1 MHNSK
6 MLFVILFIF
15 AYFCMILKGKIC
27 EAVISGL
34 L

>member
-1 MHNSK
+1 MQNSK

-15 AYFCMILKGKIC
+15 AYFCMIIKEKNG